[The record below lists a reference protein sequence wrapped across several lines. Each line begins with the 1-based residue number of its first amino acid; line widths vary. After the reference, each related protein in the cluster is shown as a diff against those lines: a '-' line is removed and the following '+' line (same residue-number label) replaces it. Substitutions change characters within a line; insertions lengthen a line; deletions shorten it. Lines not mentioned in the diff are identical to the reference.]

1 MPPTSW
7 PKKSSVGVVYPDAE
21 VSVASPKFDSSHSFG
36 MFSRCM
42 IHPPLPPSPSLIS
55 DACLFVYAWF
65 FLPRAKR

>member
-1 MPPTSW
+1 M
-7 PKKSSVGVVYPDAE
+7 YPDAE